1 MIGNAIVLRPSYKKT
16 IKRVR
21 LWLLCRLCDGVRL
34 FFYAIYRTLPPIMF
48 RPTSAFLV
56 KIVISLILPRR
67 RIVKNLNRAFGETF
81 ASATKKGLA
90 KGVQVHFSRNIQ
102 DCLFQLFFPEHV
114 LSLVRVKGI
123 DNLHGALAKGKG
135 VIALGAHIGNF
146 MMVGTRLG
154 IDGYPFH
161 VLFRLPPDE
170 RIRSFI
176 EQYSNS
182 SFHQRFISSVP
193 RKVAVRRVLE
203 VLRQNEI
210 VFILADNLKR
220 GRVQTHFFG
229 QPVRSAR
236 GPVSLALRSGA
247 VVLPV
252 NLIRNYQGGLD
263 LIIDPEI
270 PISRNGNL
278 AADIVRNTRLIT
290 VYLEDL
296 VRRYP
301 DQWNWLTVRMGKE
314 EARRFTDEMPD
325 QFVGLKSMSR
335 PGETSREG
343 R

>member
-1 MIGNAIVLRPSYKKT
+1 M
-16 IKRVR
+16 R

-34 FFYAIYRTLPPIMF
+34 FFYAIYRILPPIMF

-67 RIVKNLNRAFGETF
+67 RIVQNLNRAFGETY
-81 ASATKKGLA
+81 ASATKEGLA
-90 KGVQVHFSRNIQ
+90 KGVQLHFARNIQ
-102 DCLFQLFFPEHV
+102 DCLIQWLFPGHI
-114 LSLVRVKGI
+114 LSLVKVKGI
-123 DNLHGALAKGKG
+123 ENLQRALAKGKG

-146 MMVGTRLG
+146 VMAGTRLG

-161 VLFRLPPDE
+161 ILFRIPADKGVQ
-170 RIRSFI
+170 SFV
-176 EQYSNS
+176 EQYIDS
-182 SFHQRFISSVP
+182 SFYLKLIPSHP
-193 RKVAVRRVLE
+193 RKMAVRRVLE
-203 VLRQNEI
+203 ILRRNEI
-210 VFILADNLKR
+210 VFILADNLKK
-220 GRVQTHFFG
+220 GKVPTSFFG
-229 QPVRSAR
+229 QPVRSPR

-314 EARRFTDEMPD
+314 EAHRFTPYH
-325 QFVGLKSMSR
+325 R
-335 PGETSREG
+335 TPRA
-343 R
+343 

>member
-1 MIGNAIVLRPSYKKT
+1 MRSSLDPHIIKT
-16 IKRVR
+16 IKKVR

-34 FFYAIYRTLPPIMF
+34 FFYAIYRTLPPIVF
-48 RPTSAFLV
+48 RPISAFLV
-56 KIVISLILPRR
+56 KIVISLILPKR
-67 RIVKNLNRAFGETF
+67 RIVKNLNRAFGETY

-90 KGVQVHFSRNIQ
+90 KGVQLHFVRNIH
-102 DCLFQLFFPEHV
+102 DCLIQWLFPGHI
-114 LSLVRVKGI
+114 LSLVKVKGI
-123 DNLHGALAKGKG
+123 ENLQRALAKGKG

-146 MMVGTRLG
+146 VMAGTMLG

-161 VLFRLPPDE
+161 ILFRIPADKGV
-170 RIRSFI
+170 RSFV
-176 EQYSNS
+176 EQYIVS
-182 SFHQRFISSVP
+182 SFYLKLIPSQP
-193 RKVAVRRVLE
+193 RKMAVRRVLE
-203 VLRQNEI
+203 ILRRNEI
-210 VFILADNLKR
+210 VYILADNLKK
-220 GRVQTHFFG
+220 GRVRATFFG
-229 QPVRSAR
+229 KAIRTTR

-278 AADIVRNTRLIT
+278 AADIVCNTRLIT

-314 EARRFTDEMPD
+314 EPHRFTPYH
-325 QFVGLKSMSR
+325 R
-335 PGETSREG
+335 TPRA
-343 R
+343 

>member
-1 MIGNAIVLRPSYKKT
+1 MGDLVIRIAIGPWKVNRKST
-16 IKRVR
+16 RRVR

-34 FFYAIYRTLPPIMF
+34 FFYAIYRIFPLALSRPI
-48 RPTSAFLV
+48 SAFLV
-56 KIVISLILPRR
+56 KVVISLILPRS
-67 RIVKNLNRAFGETF
+67 RIVRNLNKAFGETY
-81 ASATKKGLA
+81 ASATKEGLA
-90 KGVQVHFSRNIQ
+90 KGVQLHFARNIH
-102 DCLFQLFFPEHV
+102 DCLIQLFYPEHV
-114 LSLVRVKGI
+114 LSLVKVKGI
-123 DNLHGALAKGKG
+123 ENLHDALAKGKG

-146 MMVGTRLG
+146 VMAGTRLG

-161 VLFRLPPDE
+161 ILFRIPADKGVQ
-170 RIRSFI
+170 SFI
-176 EQYSNS
+176 EQYIDS
-182 SFHQRFISSVP
+182 SFYQKLIPSQP

-203 VLRQNEI
+203 ILRRNEI
-210 VFILADNLKR
+210 VYILADNLRR
-220 GRVQTHFFG
+220 GKVQTRFFG

-301 DQWNWLTVRMGKE
+301 DQWNWVTVRLGGERGRRLIE
-314 EARRFTDEMPD
+314 EQPGQLA
-325 QFVGLKSMSR
+325 GL
-335 PGETSREG
+335 
-343 R
+343 

>member
-1 MIGNAIVLRPSYKKT
+1 MIGNAIVLRPSYKKI
-16 IKRVR
+16 IKRVL
-21 LWLLCRLCDGVRL
+21 LWLLYRLCDGVRL
-34 FFYAIYRTLPPIMF
+34 FFYAIYRILPPIMF

-67 RIVKNLNRAFGETF
+67 RIVKNLNRAFGETY
-81 ASATKKGLA
+81 ASATKEGLA
-90 KGVQVHFSRNIQ
+90 KGVQLHFARNIH
-102 DCLFQLFFPEHV
+102 DCLIQWLFPGHI
-114 LSLVRVKGI
+114 LSLVKVKGI
-123 DNLHGALAKGKG
+123 ENLQRALAKGKG

-146 MMVGTRLG
+146 VMAGTKLG

-161 VLFRLPPDE
+161 VLFHLPADKGVQ
-170 RIRSFI
+170 SFI
-176 EQYSNS
+176 EQYIDS
-182 SFHQRFISSVP
+182 SFYQKLIPSQP

-203 VLRQNEI
+203 ILRRNEI
-210 VFILADNLKR
+210 VYILADNLKR
-220 GRVQTHFFG
+220 GKVHTRFFG

-270 PISRNGNL
+270 PINRNGNL
-278 AADIVRNTRLIT
+278 AADIVSNTRLIT

-296 VRRYP
+296 VRRYL

-314 EARRFTDEMPD
+314 GGPAALPMKCRTN
-325 QFVGLKSMSR
+325 
-335 PGETSREG
+335 
-343 R
+343 